1 MLYEA
6 LEWNR
11 RRTRL
16 ILALFVFLVAGAGAA
31 VGYLMGDTW
40 MGLGLALVFAAVY
53 LPFTY
58 VTASRQVLA
67 IAGAE
72 EASPEEYP
80 ELHHVVEELALAA
93 RIPKPRVYVVPEEAP
108 NAFAVGIRPEEG
120 AVAFTTGLLKLL
132 NREELEG
139 VAAHE
144 ISHLKNG
151 DARLMTLAIALVGV
165 IVLLADLGR
174 QLLWW
179 GGLGDERGRG
189 RRRGGDSR
197 GGAEALFLLLA
208 VVFLVL
214 APLAAQLTQLA
225 LSRNREFYADASAVD
240 LTRNPQ
246 GLIRTLIKLKEHAA
260 TVRRANAATA
270 GMYFVR
276 PFADGGGLETLF
288 STHPPIEERI
298 RRLEAM

>member
-1 MLYEA
+1 
-6 LEWNR
+6 
-11 RRTRL
+11 
-16 ILALFVFLVAGAGAA
+16 
-31 VGYLMGDTW
+31 
-40 MGLGLALVFAAVY
+40 
-53 LPFTY
+53 
-58 VTASRQVLA
+58 
-67 IAGAE
+67 
-72 EASPEEYP
+72 
-80 ELHHVVEELALAA
+80 VEELALAA
-93 RIPKPRVYVVPEEAP
+93 RIPKPRVYVVPDKAP

-120 AVAFTTGLLKLL
+120 SVAFTTGLLELL

-151 DARLMTLAIALVGV
+151 DVRLMTLAIALVGV
-165 IVLLADLGR
+165 IVLLADVGR

-179 GGLGDERGRG
+179 GGLGDDRGRG
-189 RRRGGDSR
+189 RRRESDGR

-208 VVFLVL
+208 VLFLIL
-214 APLAAQLTQLA
+214 APLAAQFTQLA

-246 GLIRTLIKLKEHAA
+246 GLTRALIKLKEHAA

-276 PFADGGGLETLF
+276 PFADGSGLATLF

-298 RRLEAM
+298 RRLQAM

>member
-31 VGYLMGDTW
+31 VGYLAGDTW
-40 MGLGLALVFAAVY
+40 AGLGLALVFAAVY
-53 LPFTY
+53 LPLTY
-58 VTASRQVLA
+58 ATASRQVLA
-67 IAGAE
+67 LAGAV

-93 RIPKPRVYVVPEEAP
+93 RIPKPRVYVVPDEAP

-165 IVLLADLGR
+165 IVLLADIGR

-179 GGLGDERGRG
+179 GGLEDERGRV
-189 RRRGGDSR
+189 RRREGDGR

-208 VVFLVL
+208 VLFLVL

-246 GLIRTLIKLKEHAA
+246 GLIRALAKLKEHAA

>member
-16 ILALFVFLVAGAGAA
+16 ILALFVFLVAAAGAA
-31 VGYLMGDTW
+31 VGYLGGDTW
-40 MGLGLALVFAAVY
+40 AGVGLALVFAAVY
-53 LPFTY
+53 LPLTY
-58 VTASRQVLA
+58 ATASRQVLA
-67 IAGAE
+67 FAGAV
-72 EASPEEYP
+72 EAPPEEYP

-93 RIPKPRVYVVPEEAP
+93 RIPKPRVYLVPDEAP

-151 DARLMTLAIALVGV
+151 DTRLMTLAIALVGV
-165 IVLLADLGR
+165 IVLLADVGR

-179 GGLGDERGRG
+179 GGWGDDRDRG
-189 RRRGGDSR
+189 RRRGG
-197 GGAEALFLLLA
+197 AEALLLLLA
-208 VVFLVL
+208 VLFLVL

-240 LTRNPQ
+240 LTRNPR
-246 GLIRTLIKLKEHAA
+246 GLIRALAKLKEHAA

-298 RRLEAM
+298 RRLQAM